1 MSGLL
6 LWSEDRETTERTP
19 CIPDWMRVDFDRTK
33 LKMKLL
39 WKLLLL
45 QSFMGCLAAA
55 VVTGRAVC
63 DSRTHITPPQSPTQ
77 LACDYLSVTR
87 TSPEHKLHSNFR
99 SALLVRVHWVPDCL
113 FDISV
118 SRPVGAGHS
127 DIAINRDAAFIRRF
141 YFAVWFVNTSH
152 RFASSL
158 WLGDVAFMQITKPL
172 SPDNFLGLVG
182 RPIDFASGKC
192 CSQTCIFER
201 NGRVLVNGWSVWSE
215 QTNDGSSRSALIQQC
230 GQNALVNHVISC
242 KEPPNQDRQT
252 FLDVRVEKPSSS
264 AVVFLALGCHGGRH
278 DARLLKRVSCFMS
291 NVICPLDRSCLCVC
305 AAGNTLQSPVFT
317 KQPGSI
323 VFPVDSMEKNKE
335 VVFSCEAQ
343 GQPPPFYRWKLNGTL
358 INPKPG
364 SHHSL
369 SGGNLRITHLNKDE
383 DAGTY
388 QCLASNSFGTIVS
401 RESSLTFASALFMSK
416 QAEHQDLTM
425 RTCMLAL
432 VSLQITWLPNFTFK
446 SIPEAEP
453 ISGLR
458 LGLSDSGESRR
469 FSIDL
474 AHKKHLHRIGAPA
487 DTAEPSEARLMWTW
501 KTSKPTGGILYR
513 SGKGR
518 GWCFSAARPLT
529 REGDGERE
537 SVLTVTLRQY
547 KCDDTCVHVQERR
560 SRISAPDRPTLTFS
574 WIFNEYP
581 SFVKQD
587 SRRFVS
593 QETGNLYIAKVEPS
607 DVGNY
612 TCVVTNTVTKTRV
625 QGPPTPLILRTDGV
639 MGEYEP
645 KIEVQ
650 FPEVVQVAKGSTVR
664 LECFA
669 LGNWRRVDGVPFSRK
684 VDVRKTSGVMEIPY
698 FQQEDAGTYECVAEN
713 TKGRNSVQG
722 KLSFFAAPQLIEKPQ
737 DVQKAI
743 EDSLVWECKATGK
756 PRPSFRWMRNGE
768 NLEPTEERVQVIN
781 GALSITRL
789 ALSDIGMYQCVAGN
803 KYGEVYSNAELR
815 VIAVA
820 PDFSQ
825 NLLKSHT
832 LVKEGGD
839 VLIECKPK
847 MSPRGAI
854 SWRKGNDALRES
866 SRVAILETG
875 ALRISNVTK
884 PDAGTYT
891 CVARNQFGVASSSGN
906 LLVKEPTI
914 ITTIPSTLDVTVGES
929 IILPCQV
936 SYDPSLELKFTW
948 FFNEQL
954 IHFGSHGGYFEK
966 VGGQHSAGDIMIR
979 NIQLRHA
986 GKYTCAVQTKVDS
999 SSIATDLIVRVPEVV
1014 VGSHLTATV
1023 IELNPW
1029 VEYEF
1034 RVLASNAV
1042 GTGEPS
1048 KPSKKA
1054 RTKETLPKIT
1064 PANVSGGGGSRSE
1077 LVITWEPVPEELQNG
1092 AGFGYVVAFR
1102 PFGATGWMQAAVP
1115 SAEASKYIFKNET
1128 IFPFSPFQVKVGV
1141 YNNKGE
1147 GPFGPV
1153 VNIYSAEEE
1162 PGRAPT
1168 RVRAKSLSAFDVE
1181 VSWKALPWS
1190 TSKKRVLGYELR
1202 YWEKNEK
1209 EDTASV
1215 LRTVGNRTLTIIQ
1228 GLKGSSTYY
1237 ITVRAYN
1244 TAGTGPPSQPVNVT
1258 TKKPPPSQPPS
1269 KVMWNTSN
1277 SKIILNWEQVKP
1289 LENES
1294 EVMGYKVLY
1303 KRNRFS
1309 RPSVMET
1316 NTTSV
1321 ELSLPTDEEYFI
1333 QIKPFGEGGE
1343 GSSSRQITIPRIS
1356 GSNAVGSASS
1366 VSTLSALST
1375 IALSLTARTSL

>member
-1 MSGLL
+1 MVVS
-6 LWSEDRETTERTP
+6 
-19 CIPDWMRVDFDRTK
+19 
-33 LKMKLL
+33 
-39 WKLLLL
+39 L
-45 QSFMGCLAAA
+45 QLPWCYVLITLFLSFTL
-55 VVTGRAVC
+55 
-63 DSRTHITPPQSPTQ
+63 S
-77 LACDYLSVTR
+77 LSV
-87 TSPEHKLHSNFR
+87 
-99 SALLVRVHWVPDCL
+99 
-113 FDISV
+113 
-118 SRPVGAGHS
+118 
-127 DIAINRDAAFIRRF
+127 
-141 YFAVWFVNTSH
+141 
-152 RFASSL
+152 
-158 WLGDVAFMQITKPL
+158 
-172 SPDNFLGLVG
+172 
-182 RPIDFASGKC
+182 
-192 CSQTCIFER
+192 
-201 NGRVLVNGWSVWSE
+201 
-215 QTNDGSSRSALIQQC
+215 
-230 GQNALVNHVISC
+230 
-242 KEPPNQDRQT
+242 
-252 FLDVRVEKPSSS
+252 
-264 AVVFLALGCHGGRH
+264 
-278 DARLLKRVSCFMS
+278 
-291 NVICPLDRSCLCVC
+291 
-305 AAGNTLQSPVFT
+305 GNTLQSPVFT

-323 VFPVDSMEKNKE
+323 VFPVDSMEKNRE

-343 GQPPPFYRWKLNGTL
+343 GDPPPFYRWKLNGSL
-358 INPKPG
+358 LNSKPG

-369 SGGNLRITHLNKDE
+369 SGGNLRINHLNKE

-401 RESSLTFASALFMSK
+401 REASLTFAYLENFRSHKRSS
-416 QAEHQDLTM
+416 
-425 RTCMLAL
+425 
-432 VSLQITWLPNFTFK
+432 VSV
-446 SIPEAEP
+446 
-453 ISGLR
+453 
-458 LGLSDSGESRR
+458 
-469 FSIDL
+469 
-474 AHKKHLHRIGAPA
+474 
-487 DTAEPSEARLMWTW
+487 
-501 KTSKPTGGILYR
+501 
-513 SGKGR
+513 
-518 GWCFSAARPLT
+518 
-529 REGDGERE
+529 REGQGV
-537 SVLTVTLRQY
+537 VLL
-547 KCDDTCVHVQERR
+547 CGPPPH
-560 SRISAPDRPTLTFS
+560 SGALTFS

-625 QGPPTPLILRTDGV
+625 QGPPTPLILRNDGV

-650 FPEVVQVAKGSTVR
+650 FPEIVQVAKGSTVR

-669 LGNWRRVDGVPFSRK
+669 LGNPVPSISWHRVDGVPFARK

-713 TKGRNSVQG
+713 SKGRNSVQG
-722 KLSFFAAPQLIEKPQ
+722 KLSFFASPQLIEKPQ

-743 EDSLVWECKATGK
+743 DDSLVWECKATGK
-756 PRPSFRWMRNGE
+756 PKPSYRWMKNGE
-768 NLEPTEERVQVIN
+768 NLEPTERVQVIN

-789 ALSDIGMYQCVAGN
+789 GLSDIGMYQCVAGN
-803 KYGEVYSNAELR
+803 KYGEVYTNAELR

-820 PDFSQ
+820 PDFFQ
-825 NLLKSHT
+825 NQLKSHT

-847 MSPRGAI
+847 MSPRGTI
-854 SWRKGNDALRES
+854 SWRKGNDALRAS
-866 SRVAILETG
+866 SRIVILESG
-875 ALRISNVTK
+875 SLRISNTTK
-884 PDAGTYT
+884 ADAGTYT
-891 CVARNQFGVASSSGN
+891 CAAHNQFGEASSSGN
-906 LLVKEPTI
+906 LIVKEPTI
-914 ITTIPSTLDVTVGES
+914 ITTAPNTLDVTVGES

-966 VGGQHSAGDIMIR
+966 VGGMHAVPGVCVSVQGACAGSGGGSSHTM
-979 NIQLRHA
+979 
-986 GKYTCAVQTKVDS
+986 CAFCFVPVPKV
-999 SSIATDLIVRVPEVV
+999 VG
-1014 VGSHLTATV
+1014 GSHLTATV

-1054 RTKETLPKIT
+1054 RTKETVPKVT

-1077 LVITWEPVPEELQNG
+1077 LVITWEPVPEELQNA

-1115 SAEASKYIFKNET
+1115 SPEASKYVFKNET
-1128 IFPFSPFQVKVGV
+1128 ILPFSPFQVKVGV

-1153 VNIYSAEEE
+1153 VTIYSAEEE
-1162 PGRAPT
+1162 PGRAPS
-1168 RVRAKSLSAFDVE
+1168 RLRAKSLSAFDVE
-1181 VSWKALPWS
+1181 VYWKALPWS

-1209 EDTASV
+1209 EDKASL
-1215 LRTVGNRTLTIIQ
+1215 LRTVGNRTMAIIQ
-1228 GLKGSSTYY
+1228 GLKGCTTYY

-1244 TAGTGPPSQPVNVT
+1244 TAGTGPPSPAVNVT

-1294 EVMGYKVLY
+1294 EVMGYKV
-1303 KRNRFS
+1303 NHIFF
-1309 RPSVMET
+1309 RPSIMET

-1321 ELSLPTDEEYFI
+1321 ELSLPTDEEYII
-1333 QIKPFGEGGE
+1333 QIRPFGEGGE
-1343 GSSSRQITIPRIS
+1343 GSSSRQITIPKIS
-1356 GSNAVGSASS
+1356 GRSS
-1366 VSTLSALST
+1366 SRLEYEMHYCSKHLK
-1375 IALSLTARTSL
+1375 IIKIFRFF

>member
-1 MSGLL
+1 
-6 LWSEDRETTERTP
+6 
-19 CIPDWMRVDFDRTK
+19 
-33 LKMKLL
+33 MKLL
-39 WKLLLL
+39 WKLLVL
-45 QSFMGCLAAA
+45 QSFLGCLA
-55 VVTGRAVC
+55 G
-63 DSRTHITPPQSPTQ
+63 
-77 LACDYLSVTR
+77 
-87 TSPEHKLHSNFR
+87 
-99 SALLVRVHWVPDCL
+99 
-113 FDISV
+113 
-118 SRPVGAGHS
+118 
-127 DIAINRDAAFIRRF
+127 
-141 YFAVWFVNTSH
+141 
-152 RFASSL
+152 
-158 WLGDVAFMQITKPL
+158 
-172 SPDNFLGLVG
+172 
-182 RPIDFASGKC
+182 
-192 CSQTCIFER
+192 
-201 NGRVLVNGWSVWSE
+201 
-215 QTNDGSSRSALIQQC
+215 
-230 GQNALVNHVISC
+230 NALQN
-242 KEPPNQDRQT
+242 
-252 FLDVRVEKPSSS
+252 L
-264 AVVFLALGCHGGRH
+264 VF
-278 DARLLKRVSCFMS
+278 S
-291 NVICPLDRSCLCVC
+291 
-305 AAGNTLQSPVFT
+305 

-323 VFPVDSMEKNKE
+323 VSPVDSMEKSRE

-343 GQPPPFYRWKLNGTL
+343 GDPPPFYRWKLNGSVV
-358 INPKPG
+358 NPKPG

-369 SGGNLRITHLNKDE
+369 TGGNLRINHLNKDM

-401 RESSLTFASALFMSK
+401 REASLTFAYLENFKTHKRSS
-416 QAEHQDLTM
+416 
-425 RTCMLAL
+425 
-432 VSLQITWLPNFTFK
+432 VSV
-446 SIPEAEP
+446 
-453 ISGLR
+453 
-458 LGLSDSGESRR
+458 
-469 FSIDL
+469 
-474 AHKKHLHRIGAPA
+474 
-487 DTAEPSEARLMWTW
+487 
-501 KTSKPTGGILYR
+501 
-513 SGKGR
+513 
-518 GWCFSAARPLT
+518 
-529 REGDGERE
+529 REGQGV
-537 SVLTVTLRQY
+537 VLL
-547 KCDDTCVHVQERR
+547 CGPPPH
-560 SRISAPDRPTLTFS
+560 SGALTFS

-581 SFVKQD
+581 SIVKQD

-612 TCVVTNTVTKTRV
+612 TCVVTNTVTKTQV

-669 LGNWRRVDGVPFSRK
+669 LGNPVPSISWRRVDGVPFARK

-713 TKGRNSVQG
+713 SKGRNSVQG
-722 KLSFFAAPQLIEKPQ
+722 KLSFFASPQLIEKPQ
-737 DVQKAI
+737 DVQKPI
-743 EDSLVWECKATGK
+743 DDSLVWECKATGK
-756 PRPSFRWMRNGE
+756 PKPSYRWMKNGE

-781 GALSITRL
+781 GALSITHL

-825 NLLKSHT
+825 NQLKSHT

-847 MSPRGAI
+847 MSPRGSI

-866 SRVAILETG
+866 SRIAVLESG
-875 ALRISNVTK
+875 SLRISNVSK
-884 PDAGTYT
+884 SDAGSYT
-891 CVARNQFGVASSSGN
+891 CVARNQFGEASSLGN

-914 ITTIPSTLDVTVGES
+914 ITTAPNTLDVTVGES

-999 SSIATDLIVRVPEVV
+999 SSIATDLIVRGPPGPPTSIHVEEITDTTATLSWRPGPDNHSPITAYTIQARTPFSLGWQAVSTVPEVV
-1014 VGSHLTATV
+1014 GGSHLTATV

-1054 RTKETLPKIT
+1054 RTKDTVPKVT

-1102 PFGATGWMQAAVP
+1102 PFGSTGWMQAAVP
-1115 SAEASKYIFKNET
+1115 SPEASKYVFKNET
-1128 IFPFSPFQVKVGV
+1128 ILPFSPFQVKVGA

-1153 VNIYSAEEE
+1153 ITIYSAEEE
-1162 PGRAPT
+1162 PGRAPS
-1168 RVRAKSLSAFDVE
+1168 RLRAKSLSASDVE

-1209 EDTASV
+1209 EDASSV
-1215 LRTVGNRTLTIIQ
+1215 LRTVGNRTLAIIQ

-1244 TAGTGPPSQPVNVT
+1244 TAGTGPPSPVVNIT

-1294 EVMGYKVLY
+1294 EVMGYKVMY
-1303 KRNRFS
+1303 RRNRFS
-1309 RPSVMET
+1309 RPNVMET

-1321 ELSLPTDEEYFI
+1321 ELSLPTDEEYII

-1356 GSNAVGSASS
+1356 GPNAIGSASS

>member
-1 MSGLL
+1 MALFL
-6 LWSEDRETTERTP
+6 
-19 CIPDWMRVDFDRTK
+19 
-33 LKMKLL
+33 
-39 WKLLLL
+39 
-45 QSFMGCLAAA
+45 SFSLSLC
-55 VVTGRAVC
+55 
-63 DSRTHITPPQSPTQ
+63 
-77 LACDYLSVTR
+77 LSV
-87 TSPEHKLHSNFR
+87 
-99 SALLVRVHWVPDCL
+99 
-113 FDISV
+113 
-118 SRPVGAGHS
+118 
-127 DIAINRDAAFIRRF
+127 
-141 YFAVWFVNTSH
+141 
-152 RFASSL
+152 
-158 WLGDVAFMQITKPL
+158 
-172 SPDNFLGLVG
+172 
-182 RPIDFASGKC
+182 
-192 CSQTCIFER
+192 
-201 NGRVLVNGWSVWSE
+201 
-215 QTNDGSSRSALIQQC
+215 
-230 GQNALVNHVISC
+230 
-242 KEPPNQDRQT
+242 
-252 FLDVRVEKPSSS
+252 
-264 AVVFLALGCHGGRH
+264 
-278 DARLLKRVSCFMS
+278 
-291 NVICPLDRSCLCVC
+291 
-305 AAGNTLQSPVFT
+305 GNTLQSPVFT

-323 VFPVDSMEKNKE
+323 VFPVDSMEKNRE

-343 GQPPPFYRWKLNGTL
+343 GDPPPFYRWKLNGSL
-358 INPKPG
+358 LNPKPG

-369 SGGNLRITHLNKDE
+369 SGGNLRINHLNKDE

-401 RESSLTFASALFMSK
+401 REASLTFAYLENFKTHKRSS
-416 QAEHQDLTM
+416 
-425 RTCMLAL
+425 
-432 VSLQITWLPNFTFK
+432 VSV
-446 SIPEAEP
+446 
-453 ISGLR
+453 
-458 LGLSDSGESRR
+458 
-469 FSIDL
+469 
-474 AHKKHLHRIGAPA
+474 
-487 DTAEPSEARLMWTW
+487 
-501 KTSKPTGGILYR
+501 
-513 SGKGR
+513 
-518 GWCFSAARPLT
+518 
-529 REGDGERE
+529 REGQGV
-537 SVLTVTLRQY
+537 VLL
-547 KCDDTCVHVQERR
+547 CGPPPH
-560 SRISAPDRPTLTFS
+560 SGALTFS

-625 QGPPTPLILRTDGV
+625 QGPPTPLILRNDGV

-650 FPEVVQVAKGSTVR
+650 FPEIVQVAKGSTVR

-669 LGNWRRVDGVPFSRK
+669 LGNPVPSISWHRVDGVPFTRK

-722 KLSFFAAPQLIEKPQ
+722 KLTFFASPQLIEKPQ

-743 EDSLVWECKATGK
+743 DDSLVWECKATGK
-756 PRPSFRWMRNGE
+756 PKPSYRWMKNGE
-768 NLEPTEERVQVIN
+768 NLEVQVIN

-825 NLLKSHT
+825 NQLKSHT

-847 MSPRGAI
+847 MSPRGMI
-854 SWRKGNDALRES
+854 SWRKGNDALREN
-866 SRVAILETG
+866 SRIAILESG
-875 ALRISNVTK
+875 SLRISNVTK
-884 PDAGTYT
+884 LDAGTYT
-891 CVARNQFGVASSSGN
+891 CVARNQFGEASSSGN
-906 LLVKEPTI
+906 MLVKEPTI
-914 ITTIPSTLDVTVGES
+914 ITTAPNTLDVTVGES

-999 SSIATDLIVRVPEVV
+999 SSIATDLIVRGPPGPPTSIHVEEITDTTATLSWRPGPDNHSPITAYTIQARTPFSLGWQAVSTVPEVV
-1014 VGSHLTATV
+1014 GGSHLTATV

-1054 RTKETLPKIT
+1054 RTKETVPKVT

-1077 LVITWEPVPEELQNG
+1077 LVITWELQNG

-1115 SAEASKYIFKNET
+1115 SPEASKYVFKNET
-1128 IFPFSPFQVKVGV
+1128 ILPFSPFQVKVGV

-1153 VNIYSAEEE
+1153 VTIYSAEE
-1162 PGRAPT
+1162 GQ
-1168 RVRAKSLSAFDVE
+1168 
-1181 VSWKALPWS
+1181 
-1190 TSKKRVLGYELR
+1190 

-1209 EDTASV
+1209 EDTAM
-1215 LRTVGNRTLTIIQ
+1215 
-1228 GLKGSSTYY
+1228 
-1237 ITVRAYN
+1237 RAYN
-1244 TAGTGPPSQPVNVT
+1244 TAGTGPPCPAVNVT

-1269 KVMWNTSN
+1269 KVMWNASN

-1303 KRNRFS
+1303 KRNQFS
-1309 RPSVMET
+1309 RPSIMET

-1321 ELSLPTDEEYFI
+1321 ELSLPLDEEYII
-1333 QIKPFGEGGE
+1333 QIRPFGEGGE

-1356 GSNAVGSASS
+1356 GRSSSAN
-1366 VSTLSALST
+1366 
-1375 IALSLTARTSL
+1375 

>member
-1 MSGLL
+1 
-6 LWSEDRETTERTP
+6 
-19 CIPDWMRVDFDRTK
+19 
-33 LKMKLL
+33 MKLL
-39 WKLLLL
+39 WKLLVL
-45 QSFMGCLAAA
+45 QSFLGCL
-55 VVTGRAVC
+55 T
-63 DSRTHITPPQSPTQ
+63 
-77 LACDYLSVTR
+77 
-87 TSPEHKLHSNFR
+87 
-99 SALLVRVHWVPDCL
+99 
-113 FDISV
+113 
-118 SRPVGAGHS
+118 
-127 DIAINRDAAFIRRF
+127 
-141 YFAVWFVNTSH
+141 
-152 RFASSL
+152 
-158 WLGDVAFMQITKPL
+158 
-172 SPDNFLGLVG
+172 
-182 RPIDFASGKC
+182 
-192 CSQTCIFER
+192 
-201 NGRVLVNGWSVWSE
+201 
-215 QTNDGSSRSALIQQC
+215 
-230 GQNALVNHVISC
+230 
-242 KEPPNQDRQT
+242 
-252 FLDVRVEKPSSS
+252 
-264 AVVFLALGCHGGRH
+264 
-278 DARLLKRVSCFMS
+278 
-291 NVICPLDRSCLCVC
+291 
-305 AAGNTLQSPVFT
+305 GNTLQSPVFS

-323 VFPVDSMEKNKE
+323 VFPVDSMEKNRE

-343 GQPPPFYRWKLNGTL
+343 GDPPPFYRWKLNGSL
-358 INPKPG
+358 VNPKPG

-369 SGGNLRITHLNKDE
+369 SGGNLRINHLNKDE

-401 RESSLTFASALFMSK
+401 REASLTFAYLENFKTHKRSS
-416 QAEHQDLTM
+416 
-425 RTCMLAL
+425 
-432 VSLQITWLPNFTFK
+432 VSV
-446 SIPEAEP
+446 
-453 ISGLR
+453 
-458 LGLSDSGESRR
+458 
-469 FSIDL
+469 
-474 AHKKHLHRIGAPA
+474 
-487 DTAEPSEARLMWTW
+487 
-501 KTSKPTGGILYR
+501 
-513 SGKGR
+513 
-518 GWCFSAARPLT
+518 
-529 REGDGERE
+529 REGQGV
-537 SVLTVTLRQY
+537 VLL
-547 KCDDTCVHVQERR
+547 CGPPPH
-560 SRISAPDRPTLTFS
+560 SGALTFS

-612 TCVVTNTVTKTRV
+612 TCVVTNTVTKMRV

-650 FPEVVQVAKGSTVR
+650 FPEVVQVAKSSTVR

-669 LGNWRRVDGVPFSRK
+669 LGNPVPSISWRRVDGVPFARK

-722 KLSFFAAPQLIEKPQ
+722 KLSFFASPQLIEKPQ

-743 EDSLVWECKATGK
+743 DDSLVWECKATGK
-756 PRPSFRWMRNGE
+756 PKPSYRWMKNGE

-789 ALSDIGMYQCVAGN
+789 ELSDVGMYQCVAGN

-815 VIAVA
+815 VIAIA

-825 NLLKSHT
+825 NQLKSYT
-832 LVKEGGD
+832 LVREGGD

-847 MSPRGAI
+847 MSPRGTI

-866 SRVAILETG
+866 SRIAILESG
-875 ALRISNVTK
+875 SLRISNATK
-884 PDAGTYT
+884 SDAGTYT
-891 CVARNQFGVASSSGN
+891 CVARNQFGEASSSGN

-914 ITTIPSTLDVTVGES
+914 ITTAPNTLDVTVGES

-936 SYDPSLELKFTW
+936 SYDASLELKFTW

-966 VGGQHSAGDIMIR
+966 VGGHSAGDIMIR

-999 SSIATDLIVRVPEVV
+999 SSIATDLIVRGPPGPPTSIHVEEITDTTATLSWRPGPDNHSPITAYTIQARTPFSLGWQAVSTVPEVV
-1014 VGSHLTATV
+1014 GGTHLTATV

-1054 RTKETLPKIT
+1054 RTKETVPKVT

-1092 AGFGYVVAFR
+1092 GGFGYVVAFR

-1115 SAEASKYIFKNET
+1115 SPEASKYVFKNET
-1128 IFPFSPFQVKVGV
+1128 ILPFSPFQVKVGV

-1153 VNIYSAEEE
+1153 VTIYSAEEE
-1162 PGRAPT
+1162 PGRAPS
-1168 RVRAKSLSAFDVE
+1168 RLRAKSLSAFDVE

-1202 YWEKNEK
+1202 YWEKNDK

-1215 LRTVGNRTLTIIQ
+1215 LRTVGNRTIAIVQ

-1244 TAGTGPPSQPVNVT
+1244 TAGTGPPSPAVNVT

-1294 EVMGYKVLY
+1294 DVMGYKVLY
-1303 KRNRFS
+1303 KRNHFS
-1309 RPSVMET
+1309 RPNVMET

-1321 ELSLPTDEEYFI
+1321 ELSLPTNEEYFI

-1343 GSSSRQITIPRIS
+1343 GSSSPQIKIPRIP
-1356 GSNAVGSASS
+1356 GPNAIASASS

>member
-1 MSGLL
+1 MYFAEKNPKKK
-6 LWSEDRETTERTP
+6 WSVL
-19 CIPDWMRVDFDRTK
+19 MALF
-33 LKMKLL
+33 L
-39 WKLLLL
+39 
-45 QSFMGCLAAA
+45 SFSLSLC
-55 VVTGRAVC
+55 
-63 DSRTHITPPQSPTQ
+63 
-77 LACDYLSVTR
+77 LSV
-87 TSPEHKLHSNFR
+87 
-99 SALLVRVHWVPDCL
+99 
-113 FDISV
+113 
-118 SRPVGAGHS
+118 
-127 DIAINRDAAFIRRF
+127 
-141 YFAVWFVNTSH
+141 
-152 RFASSL
+152 
-158 WLGDVAFMQITKPL
+158 
-172 SPDNFLGLVG
+172 
-182 RPIDFASGKC
+182 
-192 CSQTCIFER
+192 
-201 NGRVLVNGWSVWSE
+201 
-215 QTNDGSSRSALIQQC
+215 
-230 GQNALVNHVISC
+230 
-242 KEPPNQDRQT
+242 
-252 FLDVRVEKPSSS
+252 
-264 AVVFLALGCHGGRH
+264 
-278 DARLLKRVSCFMS
+278 
-291 NVICPLDRSCLCVC
+291 
-305 AAGNTLQSPVFT
+305 GNTLQSPVFT

-323 VFPVDSMEKNKE
+323 VFPVDSMEKNRE

-343 GQPPPFYRWKLNGTL
+343 GDPPPFYRWKLNGSL
-358 INPKPG
+358 LNPKPG

-369 SGGNLRITHLNKDE
+369 SGGNLRINHLNKDE

-401 RESSLTFASALFMSK
+401 REASLTFAYLENFKTHKRSS
-416 QAEHQDLTM
+416 
-425 RTCMLAL
+425 
-432 VSLQITWLPNFTFK
+432 VSV
-446 SIPEAEP
+446 
-453 ISGLR
+453 
-458 LGLSDSGESRR
+458 
-469 FSIDL
+469 
-474 AHKKHLHRIGAPA
+474 
-487 DTAEPSEARLMWTW
+487 
-501 KTSKPTGGILYR
+501 
-513 SGKGR
+513 
-518 GWCFSAARPLT
+518 
-529 REGDGERE
+529 REGQGV
-537 SVLTVTLRQY
+537 VLL
-547 KCDDTCVHVQERR
+547 CGPPPH
-560 SRISAPDRPTLTFS
+560 SGALTFS

-625 QGPPTPLILRTDGV
+625 QGPPTPLILRNDGV

-650 FPEVVQVAKGSTVR
+650 FPEIVQVAKGSTVR

-669 LGNWRRVDGVPFSRK
+669 LGNPVPSISWHRVDGVPFTRK

-722 KLSFFAAPQLIEKPQ
+722 KLTFFASPQLIEKPQ

-743 EDSLVWECKATGK
+743 DDSLVWECKATGK
-756 PRPSFRWMRNGE
+756 PKPSYRWMKNGE
-768 NLEPTEERVQVIN
+768 NLEPTERVQVIN

-825 NLLKSHT
+825 NQLKSHT

-847 MSPRGAI
+847 MSPRGMI
-854 SWRKGNDALRES
+854 SWRKGNDALREN
-866 SRVAILETG
+866 SRIAILESG
-875 ALRISNVTK
+875 SLRISNVTK
-884 PDAGTYT
+884 LDAGTYT
-891 CVARNQFGVASSSGN
+891 CVARNQFGEASSSGN
-906 LLVKEPTI
+906 MLVKEPTI
-914 ITTIPSTLDVTVGES
+914 ITTAPNTLDVTVGES

-999 SSIATDLIVRVPEVV
+999 SSIATDLIVRGPPGPPTSIHVEEITDTTATLSWRPGPDNHSPITAYTIQARTPFSLGWQAVSTVPEVV
-1014 VGSHLTATV
+1014 GGSHLTATV

-1054 RTKETLPKIT
+1054 RTKETVPKVT

-1115 SAEASKYIFKNET
+1115 SPEASKYIFKNET
-1128 IFPFSPFQVKVGV
+1128 ILPFSPFQVKVGV

-1153 VNIYSAEEE
+1153 VTIYSAEEE
-1162 PGRAPT
+1162 PGRAPS
-1168 RVRAKSLSAFDVE
+1168 RLRAKSLSAFDVE

-1215 LRTVGNRTLTIIQ
+1215 LRTVGNRTMAIIQ
-1228 GLKGSSTYY
+1228 GLKGSTTYY

-1244 TAGTGPPSQPVNVT
+1244 TAGTGPPCPAVNVT

-1269 KVMWNTSN
+1269 KVMWNASN

-1303 KRNRFS
+1303 KRNQFS
-1309 RPSVMET
+1309 RPSIMET

-1321 ELSLPTDEEYFI
+1321 ELSLPLDEEYII
-1333 QIKPFGEGGE
+1333 QIRPFGEGGE

-1356 GSNAVGSASS
+1356 GPNAIGSASS

>member
-1 MSGLL
+1 MALFL
-6 LWSEDRETTERTP
+6 
-19 CIPDWMRVDFDRTK
+19 
-33 LKMKLL
+33 
-39 WKLLLL
+39 
-45 QSFMGCLAAA
+45 SFSLSLC
-55 VVTGRAVC
+55 
-63 DSRTHITPPQSPTQ
+63 
-77 LACDYLSVTR
+77 LSV
-87 TSPEHKLHSNFR
+87 
-99 SALLVRVHWVPDCL
+99 
-113 FDISV
+113 
-118 SRPVGAGHS
+118 
-127 DIAINRDAAFIRRF
+127 
-141 YFAVWFVNTSH
+141 
-152 RFASSL
+152 
-158 WLGDVAFMQITKPL
+158 
-172 SPDNFLGLVG
+172 
-182 RPIDFASGKC
+182 
-192 CSQTCIFER
+192 
-201 NGRVLVNGWSVWSE
+201 
-215 QTNDGSSRSALIQQC
+215 
-230 GQNALVNHVISC
+230 
-242 KEPPNQDRQT
+242 
-252 FLDVRVEKPSSS
+252 
-264 AVVFLALGCHGGRH
+264 
-278 DARLLKRVSCFMS
+278 
-291 NVICPLDRSCLCVC
+291 
-305 AAGNTLQSPVFT
+305 GNTLQSPVFT

-323 VFPVDSMEKNKE
+323 VFPVDSMEKNRE

-343 GQPPPFYRWKLNGTL
+343 GDPPPFYRWKLNGSL
-358 INPKPG
+358 LNPKPG

-369 SGGNLRITHLNKDE
+369 SGGNLRINHLNKDE

-401 RESSLTFASALFMSK
+401 REASLTFAYLENFKTHKRSS
-416 QAEHQDLTM
+416 
-425 RTCMLAL
+425 
-432 VSLQITWLPNFTFK
+432 VSV
-446 SIPEAEP
+446 
-453 ISGLR
+453 
-458 LGLSDSGESRR
+458 
-469 FSIDL
+469 
-474 AHKKHLHRIGAPA
+474 
-487 DTAEPSEARLMWTW
+487 
-501 KTSKPTGGILYR
+501 
-513 SGKGR
+513 
-518 GWCFSAARPLT
+518 
-529 REGDGERE
+529 REGQGV
-537 SVLTVTLRQY
+537 VLL
-547 KCDDTCVHVQERR
+547 CGPPPH
-560 SRISAPDRPTLTFS
+560 SGALTFS

-625 QGPPTPLILRTDGV
+625 QGPPTPLILRNDGV

-650 FPEVVQVAKGSTVR
+650 FPEIVQVAKGSTVR

-669 LGNWRRVDGVPFSRK
+669 LGNPVPSISWHRVDGVPFTRK

-722 KLSFFAAPQLIEKPQ
+722 KLTFFASPQLIEKPQ

-743 EDSLVWECKATGK
+743 DDSLVWECKATGK
-756 PRPSFRWMRNGE
+756 PKPSYRWMKNGE
-768 NLEPTEERVQVIN
+768 NLEVQVIN

-825 NLLKSHT
+825 NQLKSHT

-847 MSPRGAI
+847 MSPRGMI
-854 SWRKGNDALRES
+854 SWRKGNDALREN
-866 SRVAILETG
+866 SRIAILESG
-875 ALRISNVTK
+875 SLRISNVTK
-884 PDAGTYT
+884 LDAGTYT
-891 CVARNQFGVASSSGN
+891 CVARNQFGEASSSGN
-906 LLVKEPTI
+906 MLVKEPTI
-914 ITTIPSTLDVTVGES
+914 ITTAPNTLDVTVGES

-999 SSIATDLIVRVPEVV
+999 SSIATDLIVRGPPGPPTSIHVEEITDTTATLSWRPGPDNHSPITAYTIQARTPFSLGWQAVSTVPEVV
-1014 VGSHLTATV
+1014 GGSHLTATV

-1054 RTKETLPKIT
+1054 RTKETVPKVT

-1077 LVITWEPVPEELQNG
+1077 LVITWELQNG

-1115 SAEASKYIFKNET
+1115 SPEASKYIFKNET
-1128 IFPFSPFQVKVGV
+1128 ILPFSPFQVKVGV

-1153 VNIYSAEEE
+1153 VTIYSAEE
-1162 PGRAPT
+1162 GQ
-1168 RVRAKSLSAFDVE
+1168 
-1181 VSWKALPWS
+1181 
-1190 TSKKRVLGYELR
+1190 

-1209 EDTASV
+1209 EDTAM
-1215 LRTVGNRTLTIIQ
+1215 
-1228 GLKGSSTYY
+1228 
-1237 ITVRAYN
+1237 RAYN
-1244 TAGTGPPSQPVNVT
+1244 TAGTGPPCPAVNVT

-1269 KVMWNTSN
+1269 KVMWNASN

-1303 KRNRFS
+1303 KRNQFS
-1309 RPSVMET
+1309 RPSIMET

-1321 ELSLPTDEEYFI
+1321 ELSLPLDEEYII
-1333 QIKPFGEGGE
+1333 QIRPFGEGGE

-1356 GSNAVGSASS
+1356 GRSSSAN
-1366 VSTLSALST
+1366 
-1375 IALSLTARTSL
+1375 

>member
-1 MSGLL
+1 MPYQCWPAQSHQLIACFASRLGVCK
-6 LWSEDRETTERTP
+6 WSVL
-19 CIPDWMRVDFDRTK
+19 MALF
-33 LKMKLL
+33 L
-39 WKLLLL
+39 
-45 QSFMGCLAAA
+45 SFSLSLC
-55 VVTGRAVC
+55 
-63 DSRTHITPPQSPTQ
+63 
-77 LACDYLSVTR
+77 LSV
-87 TSPEHKLHSNFR
+87 
-99 SALLVRVHWVPDCL
+99 
-113 FDISV
+113 
-118 SRPVGAGHS
+118 
-127 DIAINRDAAFIRRF
+127 
-141 YFAVWFVNTSH
+141 
-152 RFASSL
+152 
-158 WLGDVAFMQITKPL
+158 
-172 SPDNFLGLVG
+172 
-182 RPIDFASGKC
+182 
-192 CSQTCIFER
+192 
-201 NGRVLVNGWSVWSE
+201 
-215 QTNDGSSRSALIQQC
+215 
-230 GQNALVNHVISC
+230 
-242 KEPPNQDRQT
+242 
-252 FLDVRVEKPSSS
+252 
-264 AVVFLALGCHGGRH
+264 
-278 DARLLKRVSCFMS
+278 
-291 NVICPLDRSCLCVC
+291 
-305 AAGNTLQSPVFT
+305 GNTLQSPVFT

-323 VFPVDSMEKNKE
+323 VFPVDSMEKNRE

-343 GQPPPFYRWKLNGTL
+343 GDPPPFYRWKLNGSL
-358 INPKPG
+358 LNPKPG

-369 SGGNLRITHLNKDE
+369 SGGNLRINHLNKDE

-401 RESSLTFASALFMSK
+401 REASLTFAYLENFKTHKRSS
-416 QAEHQDLTM
+416 
-425 RTCMLAL
+425 
-432 VSLQITWLPNFTFK
+432 VSV
-446 SIPEAEP
+446 
-453 ISGLR
+453 
-458 LGLSDSGESRR
+458 
-469 FSIDL
+469 
-474 AHKKHLHRIGAPA
+474 
-487 DTAEPSEARLMWTW
+487 
-501 KTSKPTGGILYR
+501 
-513 SGKGR
+513 
-518 GWCFSAARPLT
+518 
-529 REGDGERE
+529 REGQGV
-537 SVLTVTLRQY
+537 VLL
-547 KCDDTCVHVQERR
+547 CGPPPH
-560 SRISAPDRPTLTFS
+560 SGALTFS

-625 QGPPTPLILRTDGV
+625 QGPPTPLILRNDGV

-650 FPEVVQVAKGSTVR
+650 FPEIVQVAKGSTVR

-669 LGNWRRVDGVPFSRK
+669 LGNPVPSISWHRVDGVPFTRK

-722 KLSFFAAPQLIEKPQ
+722 KLTFFASPQLIEKPQ

-743 EDSLVWECKATGK
+743 DDSLVWECKATGK
-756 PRPSFRWMRNGE
+756 PKPSYRWMKNGE
-768 NLEPTEERVQVIN
+768 NLEPTERVQVIN

-825 NLLKSHT
+825 NQLKSHT

-847 MSPRGAI
+847 MSPRGMI
-854 SWRKGNDALRES
+854 SWRKGNDALREN
-866 SRVAILETG
+866 SRIAILESG
-875 ALRISNVTK
+875 SLRISNVTK
-884 PDAGTYT
+884 LDAGTYT
-891 CVARNQFGVASSSGN
+891 CVARNQFGEASSSGN
-906 LLVKEPTI
+906 MLVKEPTI
-914 ITTIPSTLDVTVGES
+914 ITTAPNTLDVTVGES

-999 SSIATDLIVRVPEVV
+999 SSIATDLIVRGPPGPPTSIHVEEITDTTATLSWRPGPDNHSPITAYTIQARTPFSLGWQAVSTVPEVV
-1014 VGSHLTATV
+1014 GGSHLTATV

-1054 RTKETLPKIT
+1054 RTKETVPKVT

-1115 SAEASKYIFKNET
+1115 SPEASKYIFKNET
-1128 IFPFSPFQVKVGV
+1128 ILPFSPFQVKVGV

-1153 VNIYSAEEE
+1153 VTIYSAEEE
-1162 PGRAPT
+1162 PGRAPS
-1168 RVRAKSLSAFDVE
+1168 RLRAKSLSAFDVE

-1215 LRTVGNRTLTIIQ
+1215 LRTVGNRTMAIIQ
-1228 GLKGSSTYY
+1228 GLKGSTTYY

-1244 TAGTGPPSQPVNVT
+1244 TAGTGPPCPAVNVT

-1269 KVMWNTSN
+1269 KVMWNASN

-1294 EVMGYKVLY
+1294 EVMGYKVSQIFLQ
-1303 KRNRFS
+1303 KGSSMAFI
-1309 RPSVMET
+1309 MET

-1321 ELSLPTDEEYFI
+1321 ELSLPLDEEYII
-1333 QIKPFGEGGE
+1333 QIRPFGEGGE

-1356 GSNAVGSASS
+1356 ASLAS
-1366 VSTLSALST
+1366 LIHSLLSHDPSEL
-1375 IALSLTARTSL
+1375 ILICLFDDLI

>member
-1 MSGLL
+1 MPYQFWPAQSHQLIACFASRL
-6 LWSEDRETTERTP
+6 DVCKWSVLITL
-19 CIPDWMRVDFDRTK
+19 F
-33 LKMKLL
+33 L
-39 WKLLLL
+39 
-45 QSFMGCLAAA
+45 SFTL
-55 VVTGRAVC
+55 
-63 DSRTHITPPQSPTQ
+63 S
-77 LACDYLSVTR
+77 LSV
-87 TSPEHKLHSNFR
+87 
-99 SALLVRVHWVPDCL
+99 
-113 FDISV
+113 
-118 SRPVGAGHS
+118 
-127 DIAINRDAAFIRRF
+127 
-141 YFAVWFVNTSH
+141 
-152 RFASSL
+152 
-158 WLGDVAFMQITKPL
+158 
-172 SPDNFLGLVG
+172 
-182 RPIDFASGKC
+182 
-192 CSQTCIFER
+192 
-201 NGRVLVNGWSVWSE
+201 
-215 QTNDGSSRSALIQQC
+215 
-230 GQNALVNHVISC
+230 
-242 KEPPNQDRQT
+242 
-252 FLDVRVEKPSSS
+252 
-264 AVVFLALGCHGGRH
+264 
-278 DARLLKRVSCFMS
+278 
-291 NVICPLDRSCLCVC
+291 
-305 AAGNTLQSPVFT
+305 GNTLQSPVFT

-323 VFPVDSMEKNKE
+323 VFPVDSMEKNRE

-343 GQPPPFYRWKLNGTL
+343 GDPPPFYRWKLNGSL
-358 INPKPG
+358 LNSKPG

-369 SGGNLRITHLNKDE
+369 SGGNLRINHLNKE

-401 RESSLTFASALFMSK
+401 REASLTFAYLENFRSHKRSS
-416 QAEHQDLTM
+416 
-425 RTCMLAL
+425 
-432 VSLQITWLPNFTFK
+432 VSV
-446 SIPEAEP
+446 
-453 ISGLR
+453 
-458 LGLSDSGESRR
+458 
-469 FSIDL
+469 
-474 AHKKHLHRIGAPA
+474 
-487 DTAEPSEARLMWTW
+487 
-501 KTSKPTGGILYR
+501 
-513 SGKGR
+513 
-518 GWCFSAARPLT
+518 
-529 REGDGERE
+529 REGQGV
-537 SVLTVTLRQY
+537 VLL
-547 KCDDTCVHVQERR
+547 CGPPPH
-560 SRISAPDRPTLTFS
+560 SGALTFS

-625 QGPPTPLILRTDGV
+625 QGPPTPLILRNDGV

-650 FPEVVQVAKGSTVR
+650 FPEIVQVAKGSTVR

-669 LGNWRRVDGVPFSRK
+669 LGNPVPSISWHRVDGVPFARK

-713 TKGRNSVQG
+713 SKGRNSVQG
-722 KLSFFAAPQLIEKPQ
+722 KLSFFASPQLIEKPQ

-743 EDSLVWECKATGK
+743 DDSLVWECKATGK
-756 PRPSFRWMRNGE
+756 PKPSYRWMKNGE
-768 NLEPTEERVQVIN
+768 NLEPTERVQVIN

-789 ALSDIGMYQCVAGN
+789 GLSDIGMYQCVAGN
-803 KYGEVYSNAELR
+803 KYGEVYTNAELR

-820 PDFSQ
+820 PDFFQ
-825 NLLKSHT
+825 NQLKSHT

-847 MSPRGAI
+847 MSPRGTI
-854 SWRKGNDALRES
+854 SWRKGNDALRAS
-866 SRVAILETG
+866 SRIVILESG
-875 ALRISNVTK
+875 SLRISNTTK
-884 PDAGTYT
+884 ADAGTYT
-891 CVARNQFGVASSSGN
+891 CAAHNQFGEASSSGN
-906 LLVKEPTI
+906 LIVKEPTI
-914 ITTIPSTLDVTVGES
+914 ITTAPNTLDVTVGES

-966 VGGQHSAGDIMIR
+966 VVSANTGITKMNVQGACAGSGGGSSHTM
-979 NIQLRHA
+979 
-986 GKYTCAVQTKVDS
+986 CAFCFVPVPKV
-999 SSIATDLIVRVPEVV
+999 VG
-1014 VGSHLTATV
+1014 GSHLTATV

-1054 RTKETLPKIT
+1054 RTKETVPKVT

-1077 LVITWEPVPEELQNG
+1077 LVITWEPVPEELQNA

-1115 SAEASKYIFKNET
+1115 SPEASKYVFKNET
-1128 IFPFSPFQVKVGV
+1128 ILPFSPFQVKVGV

-1153 VNIYSAEEE
+1153 VTIYSAEEE
-1162 PGRAPT
+1162 PGRAPS
-1168 RVRAKSLSAFDVE
+1168 RLRAKSLSAFDVE
-1181 VSWKALPWS
+1181 VYWKALPWS

-1209 EDTASV
+1209 EDKASL
-1215 LRTVGNRTLTIIQ
+1215 LRTVGNRTMAIIQ
-1228 GLKGSSTYY
+1228 GLKGCTTYY

-1244 TAGTGPPSQPVNVT
+1244 TAGTGPPSPAVNVT

-1294 EVMGYKVLY
+1294 EVMGYKILY
-1303 KRNRFS
+1303 KRNQFS
-1309 RPSVMET
+1309 RPSIMET

-1321 ELSLPTDEEYFI
+1321 ELSLPTDEEYII
-1333 QIKPFGEGGE
+1333 QIRPFGEGGE
-1343 GSSSRQITIPRIS
+1343 GSSSRQITIPKIS
-1356 GSNAVGSASS
+1356 VLILLYILFKRKKG
-1366 VSTLSALST
+1366 
-1375 IALSLTARTSL
+1375 